1 MKLLTDPINNP
12 PPTCSRVYTV
22 KGRSVRNHQVRLDME
37 CGESL
42 IARRFIP
49 VSRGAKLT
57 RIHDALLVRLK
68 DGTDLQV
75 SPPWK
80 NSMIFHVGDVE
91 IPIEIKEIESE
102 VELDGFL
109 RLTKYHYRGAKGAG
123 RTVPLVVT
131 ASRDD
136 LPNVLGFIELA
147 TSFLVNSPRKRI
159 LDTVFADAERGIGW
173 QRWDGVTSRKWIN
186 SIARISRCVVFP
198 EFRGL
203 GLSSL
208 LVKSAIKYARD
219 RWHMAG
225 IRPVFLE
232 ITADMLRYWPFVQTA
247 DFKYVGD
254 TEGNGHRAAKD
265 MRYLIR
271 KAAVSSGR
279 GQDGMP
285 KGGGGILS
293 LQRSRAEHLRKV
305 VQSTG
310 LSLENVIDHLRTSPD
325 KLSDDEW
332 VLLHTAYRRPKPT
345 YLRGLT
351 DSAQRFLVKRT
362 AIATSKLDNVNGRR
376 ESARVGKSEC
386 LLDVNGLTISVRA
399 RPVSSRRSRRV
410 QEAFGI
416 VSKEIDLAV
425 IESLDVAIHRGE
437 IILVSGPSGSGK
449 SLLLKAI
456 QALARS
462 RISLEDAP
470 NVIIDGVANGELV
483 SIGYPKACHPDVAP
497 IDAMESQSLE
507 SALELMAVAGLAEPQ
522 VLIRPARTLS
532 LGQRYRLSLAL
543 GISDDMNL
551 FLVDEFCESLD
562 QFTAVAVARHLRRE
576 VSQRAIGAVVATSRP
591 GPIMSSLKADK
602 TLILSSDGR
611 FVWR

>member
-1 MKLLTDPINNP
+1 
-12 PPTCSRVYTV
+12 
-22 KGRSVRNHQVRLDME
+22 ME
-37 CGESL
+37 CGES
-42 IARRFIP
+42 IMTRRFIP
-49 VSRGAKLT
+49 VSRGARLT
-57 RIHDALLVRLK
+57 RTQDTLLVRLN

-80 NSMIFHVGDVE
+80 ESMSFQVGDVD
-91 IPIEIKEIESE
+91 IPIEIKEIESDI
-102 VELDGFL
+102 ELDGFF
-109 RLTKYHYRGAKGAG
+109 RLTRYHYRGAKGAG

-131 ASRDD
+131 TSRDD
-136 LPNVLGFIELA
+136 LPHVLGFIELA

-159 LDTVFADAERGIGW
+159 LDTVFADSERGVAW
-173 QRWDGVTSRKWIN
+173 QRWDGATSRKWTN
-186 SIARISRCVVFP
+186 CIARISRCVVFP

-208 LVKSAIKYARD
+208 LVESAVEYARE

-225 IRPVFLE
+225 LRPVFLE
-232 ITADMLRYWPFVQTA
+232 ITADMLRYWPFVQKA
-247 DFKYVGD
+247 GFVYVGD
-254 TEGNGHRAAKD
+254 TEGNGHRAARD

-271 KAAVSSGR
+271 KAATTSGR
-279 GQDGMP
+279 GQGGMP

-351 DSAQRFLVKRT
+351 SAAQSFLLKR
-362 AIATSKLDNVNGRR
+362 AAVATNSFVSGNSKR
-376 ESARVGKSEC
+376 ESARIGKCEC
-386 LLDVNGLTISVRA
+386 LLDVSGLTISVRA
-399 RPVSSRRSRRV
+399 KPVSSRRSRRV

-416 VSKEIDLAV
+416 VSKEIDLPV
-425 IESLDVAIHRGE
+425 IENLDIAVHRGE
-437 IILVSGPSGSGK
+437 LILVTGPSGSGK
-449 SLLLKAI
+449 SLLLEAI
-456 QALARS
+456 QELARNS
-462 RISLEDAP
+462 TSLGTHPD
-470 NVIIDGVANGELV
+470 VIINGLAKGNLPSV
-483 SIGYPKACHPDVAP
+483 GRPRVCHPDVAP
-497 IDAMESQSLE
+497 VDALE
-507 SALELMAVAGLAEPQ
+507 SVALESTLELMAVAGLAEPQ
-522 VLIRPARTLS
+522 VLIRPAKTLS

-543 GISDDMNL
+543 GISDDIDL
-551 FLVDEFCESLD
+551 FLVDEFCEALD
-562 QFTAVAVARHLRRE
+562 DFSAVAVAKHLRRE
-576 VSQRAIGAVVATSRP
+576 ISSRAIGAVVATSRP
-591 GPIMSSLKADK
+591 APILSSLQPDR